1 MNKITKHR
9 SGKLEQGR
17 PMLLKLLE
25 RGTVSEADVA
35 VLRREVFAQHAPSRI
50 EIEDLFA
57 IDAVAQPKGEAWAE
71 FFVEAVTDFV
81 VWGERPTGL
90 VEEADAHWLL
100 AKADAAKTTSSFAVL
115 VNILDQAHRVPRW
128 FPGAVRSR
136 ATAGWPALVSIAAAS
151 AAAAAA
157 ASCVA

>member
-1 MNKITKHR
+1 MNKTTKHR

-25 RGTVSEADVA
+25 RGTVTEADVVA
-35 VLRREVFAQHAPSRI
+35 LRREVFTQHAPSRI

-71 FFVEAVTDFV
+71 FFVETVTDFV
-81 VWGERPTGL
+81 VWGQRPTGL

-100 AKADAAKTTSSFAVL
+100 TKVDAAKTASSFAVL

-128 FPGAVRSR
+128 FSAAVRSR
-136 ATAGWPALVSIAAAS
+136 ATAGWPALVSVAAGS
-151 AAAAAA
+151 AGVA
-157 ASCVA
+157 ASCSV

>member
-1 MNKITKHR
+1 MKKIMEHR

-25 RGTVSEADVA
+25 RGAVTEADVVA
-35 VLRREVFAQHAPSRI
+35 LRREVFAQHAPSRI

-81 VWGERPTGL
+81 VWGQRPTGL

-100 AKADAAKTTSSFAVL
+100 AKVDAAKTVSSFAVL

-128 FPGAVRSR
+128 FPAAVRSR
-136 ATAGWPALVSIAAAS
+136 AVAGWPGLLSHAAPAGV
-151 AAAAAA
+151 A
-157 ASCVA
+157 ASCAV